1 MEKEKIEKRK
11 KCRKYYEKK
20 GRHEC
25 QKPEMSMRLFR
36 NTRGCKK
43 EKQRQDKAEKRLKET
58 ERKRKCRNKVKTN
71 SQTIPINDLENSF
84 SNRMQKSR
92 AVQSVKQA
100 LPTTPKKRVA
110 VMASYLDKPGRTISE
125 AGTPNNP

>member
-1 MEKEKIEKRK
+1 MKRK
-11 KCRKYYEKK
+11 ERKA

-25 QKPEMSMRLFR
+25 QKLEMSLRLFR

-43 EKQRQDKAEKRLKET
+43 KRKQRQDKAEKRLKET
-58 ERKRKCRNKVKTN
+58 ERKRKYRNKVKTN
-71 SQTIPINDLENSF
+71 SQTTPINDLENSF

-110 VMASYLDKPGRTISE
+110 VISGGFRGGR
-125 AGTPNNP
+125 AGRAPP